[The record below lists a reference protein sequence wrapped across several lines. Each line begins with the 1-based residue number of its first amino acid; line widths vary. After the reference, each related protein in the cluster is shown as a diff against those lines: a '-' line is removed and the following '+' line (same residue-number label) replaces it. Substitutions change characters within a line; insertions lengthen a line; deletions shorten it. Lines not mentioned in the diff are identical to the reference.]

1 VASGTAAGNGPE
13 AVLEIEPGPAGGVGA
28 HSKESAEA
36 AMFVA
41 PVLAAQQVEVG
52 EVFREGVVVPV
63 EEEAGVAAVAVVG
76 ADEEQS

>member
-1 VASGTAAGNGPE
+1 
-13 AVLEIEPGPAGGVGA
+13 VGA

-63 EEEAGVAAVAVVG
+63 EEEGVAAVAVVG